1 MKRGNKANETGRRKK
16 GSLSQGSRGP
26 SPVQGKEKKQE
37 NESPMRCRV
46 TSTMNNTK
54 VVRTWYDSDKGKR
67 VNRVKTAGSLGYKNA
82 KRGTVYAA
90 QEVIADV
97 AKTYLESYRSR
108 GKEPKGRHVLRRGM
122 GRGRAVVLNE
132 LSKFTPRGLK
142 ILTVSDA
149 TKDAHNGCR
158 RKKKRRV

>member
-1 MKRGNKANETGRRKK
+1 
-16 GSLSQGSRGP
+16 
-26 SPVQGKEKKQE
+26 
-37 NESPMRCRV
+37 
-46 TSTMNNTK
+46 
-54 VVRTWYDSDKGKR
+54 
-67 VNRVKTAGSLGYKNA
+67 
-82 KRGTVYAA
+82 
-90 QEVIADV
+90 
-97 AKTYLESYRSR
+97 
-108 GKEPKGRHVLRRGM
+108 M